1 MNTSTKVISTLLI
14 AVAAM
19 LATAVQLIGIDNLA
33 TERTVARQAQVVQ
46 LPGVV
51 VTSQRDSALAAVQQ
65 LPAVLIVGRRAVNTA
80 QTDAPRPTI

>member
-33 TERTVARQAQVVQ
+33 TERTVARQAQVVP